1 MQKSLLAILIGCVT
15 LGSGPARAQQP
26 APQKLSLS
34 LPQAIDLA
42 LKNNL
47 QTKLAAERL
56 SESKGQRG
64 VSLSALLPNL
74 SGAAHQMNLTSNLV
88 AFGLP
93 VNDFPGLQPLVGPYS
108 NFDARFELV
117 QSVFNL
123 ASIRR
128 YRTASR
134 GIALAGNEQRL
145 ASHQVMTATALS
157 LLAVLEAE
165 QSVVAA
171 QANAQLAGRLLDLAK
186 GQREAGIA
194 TGMDV
199 ARAETRLA
207 SQQVQL
213 AQAQTNLDS
222 ARLSLLRVVGAP
234 LSSQLSLTDTMRFAP
249 EPGPDPEKAVA
260 QALADRLEIRVAA
273 DHLGIAEAQRKA
285 TAAQYL
291 PSVSFFGNY
300 GSSGLKPNE
309 VNLPTRAVGLRMDVP
324 LFNGGRTHSEVQVAS
339 SLERQAELRLNDLR
353 AAVEKDVRQALDNL
367 ATRED
372 QMQAAQKVVVL
383 AERELELAQD
393 RFKNGVA
400 DNIEV
405 TSAQTALANARQV
418 LVSSLAQFNVAR
430 LNLASALGHVEDFRL

>member
-1 MQKSLLAILIGCVT
+1 MHKSLLAVLIGCLT
-15 LGSGPARAQQP
+15 LSGGPAAAQP
-26 APQKLSLS
+26 SAPQTLALSLS
-34 LPQAIDLA
+34 QAIDLA

-47 QTKLAAERL
+47 QARLASERVVQSRAE
-56 SESKGQRG
+56 KGL
-64 VSLSALLPNL
+64 SLSALLPNL
-74 SGAAHQMNLTSNLV
+74 SGATYQMNLTENL
-88 AFGLP
+88 AALGLE
-93 VNDFPGLQPLVGPYS
+93 VGSFPGLRPLVGPFN

-128 YRTASR
+128 YRAANR
-134 GIALAGNEQRL
+134 GIALAGDEQSL
-145 ASHQVMTATALS
+145 ASQQVMTATALS
-157 LLAVLEAE
+157 FLAVLEAE

-171 QANAQLAGRLLDLAK
+171 QSNVQLARRLLDLAK
-186 GQREAGIA
+186 SQREAGIA
-194 TGMDV
+194 TGLDV
-199 ARAETRLA
+199 VRAETRVA
-207 SQQVQL
+207 NQQVQL
-213 AQAQTNLDS
+213 AQARTNLDS
-222 ARLSLLRVVGAP
+222 ARLNLLRVVGAP
-234 LSSQLSLTDTMRFAP
+234 LSSHLSLTDAMRFAP
-249 EPGPDPEKAVA
+249 ELLPDSDKAVA

-291 PSVSFFGNY
+291 PSVSFVGNY
-300 GSSGLKPNE
+300 GSSGLKPNDL
-309 VNLPTRAVGLRMDVP
+309 NLPTRAVGLRMDVP

-372 QMQAAQKVVVL
+372 QVQAAQKMAGL

-405 TSAQTALANARQV
+405 TNAQTALENARQI

-430 LNLASALGHVEDFRL
+430 LNLASALGHVQDFRL